1 MPVVRESTTAV
12 IVRGERLGN
21 GFASEPYEAGWA
33 SEAVVYL
40 VGMDSGEGGTVS
52 VQISP
57 DGILWADEG
66 TTIAMP
72 GDQQVA
78 FGRVAHFGNWIR
90 IKADTPPG
98 VERRMMAS
106 IHFKG

>member
-12 IVRGERLGN
+12 IVRGERLAT
-21 GFASEPYEAGWA
+21 GFSSEPYEAGWA
-33 SEAVVYL
+33 TEAIVYL
-40 VGMDSGEGGTVS
+40 VGMDAGEGGTVS
-52 VQISP
+52 VQVSP

-72 GDQQVA
+72 GDQKVA
-78 FGRVAHFGNWIR
+78 FARIAHFGNWLR
-90 IKADTPPG
+90 ITADTPAG
-98 VERRMMAS
+98 VTRRMMAT